1 MIIKWDNWLSA
12 QYKATIIYLPAIQL
26 ASIVSQ
32 YLIQIN
38 ILLQVIWIQFEFQC
52 ILYYAYSK
60 LHMDKSLHI
69 WRNWGIE
76 W

>member
-1 MIIKWDNWLSA
+1 MRQLIVGPVNIN
-12 QYKATIIYLPAIQL
+12 KAFIIYLPAIQL

-38 ILLQVIWIQFEFQC
+38 ILSQVIWIQFEFQC
-52 ILYYAYSK
+52 ILYYAYSQ